1 MFFGIQGGWE
11 EKQANKEAAGA
22 MCMHATS
29 CVRAHVL
36 PLSPSPPPLP
46 YPHNLAPFFPPQTCP
61 PIHWAHGP
69 MGQYPYVVTLI
80 KMEGGGEGVLGRQ
93 RQGPFPIP
101 SPPPP
106 GVRDLHSSARS

>member
-1 MFFGIQGGWE
+1 MGPW
-11 EKQANKEAAGA
+11 AN
-22 MCMHATS
+22 T
-29 CVRAHVL
+29 L
-36 PLSPSPPPLP
+36 
-46 YPHNLAPFFPPQTCP
+46 
-61 PIHWAHGP
+61 
-69 MGQYPYVVTLI
+69 YVVTLT